1 MDKTELGHLLLDGSA
16 EIDALRRLRRALAR
30 VAIPMS
36 EPCKHEHTEL
46 LLRGLRSHSGKM
58 ARVRR
63 HRAGHTSAMTR
74 PTFLPRRPR
83 GTRWMAFA
91 LPDGHPLANEAR
103 TVLTALEAAGQ

>member
-46 LLRGLRSHSGKM
+46 LLRGMGFGL
-58 ARVRR
+58 
-63 HRAGHTSAMTR
+63 AGGGYGAYCYCEDCGVILEKWQESDDTE
-74 PTFLPRRPR
+74 
-83 GTRWMAFA
+83 
-91 LPDGHPLANEAR
+91 PDTP
-103 TVLTALEAAGQ
+103 QP